1 MTVAIT
7 SEPVSVS
14 RAGRTTRTER
24 AVFRARE
31 LSGTTLLVAVV
42 GEVDAANSAELRG
55 YIEDHVTGYQQLVLD
70 LSRLRFF
77 GTDGFSALHTVN
89 VRCSRRGID
98 WVMVPGPEVSR
109 VLRVCDPEGALPTAT
124 NIVSAVAALARGPH
138 RQLQLA
144 PLRK

>member
-1 MTVAIT
+1 MSGAIT
-7 SEPVSVS
+7 SEPVAAPRPGGS
-14 RAGRTTRTER
+14 RAER
-24 AVFRARE
+24 GMFRARE
-31 LSGTTLLVAVV
+31 LSETTVLVAAV
-42 GEVDAANSAELRG
+42 GEIDAANSAGFRS
-55 YIEDHVTGYQQLVLD
+55 YIENHLGGYQQLVLD
-70 LSRLRFF
+70 LSRLDFF

-109 VLRVCDPEGALPTAT
+109 VLRVCDPEGALATAS

-144 PLRK
+144 PLQK